1 MNNLQKLTL
10 PLWRWWTKHVSPAW
24 LAVGLTLIL
33 VAPMLFISPI
43 HGYADNGDFWRSIYP
58 NGIYPFAAKHRSDY
72 FNYVAPHY
80 HLMQYFNENKTE
92 VYSSQTLFIQVALL
106 LNRLFY
112 SQTVFDIRFMGIVY
126 FTLFLGTVWL
136 LTTAFTTPLRRI
148 SSYLIAIMVVL
159 VFADSGFT
167 LYFNSFFAEPGGY
180 IALLNAV
187 AAWLLVTRLPRRRRL
202 WLSLYFVNV
211 LIFITNKQQNAPIA
225 LSFMVVTLGLLAYP
239 AVRKRWPYLVISLGL
254 VAASGVITFALISK
268 DFNDIN
274 VYQSFTNGVL
284 FENANPTKD
293 IKQAGLD
300 GQFALM
306 KGDAYNPPGTAA
318 VYPNAFYTKKHLLKH
333 LSTGWIVMYYVKH
346 PAQFVAMLDVAA
358 KNQMIIQPTM
368 VGDFTKVKGVKPLQQ
383 MRYNTTITKI
393 GQTFYPKRYAFG
405 LVLAFTLI
413 IVFSVGMFNDGK
425 TGDKEGAMRLALE
438 LGLLSIIV
446 FVPIVSIIGDGA
458 ADLAK
463 HLFNVP
469 VSLYLLFTL
478 LISDS
483 LSGRL
488 WHTWRKEEPDA

>member
-1 MNNLQKLTL
+1 MTNIQKMTL
-10 PLWRWWTKHVSPAW
+10 PLWHWWTKHVSPAW
-24 LAVGLTLIL
+24 LAVGLTVIL
-33 VAPMLFISPI
+33 VAPMLFIAPI
-43 HGYADNGDFWRSIYP
+43 HGYADNGDFWRAIYP
-58 NGIYPFAAKHRSDY
+58 NGIYPFAAHNRSDY

-92 VYSSQTLFIQVALL
+92 VYSSQTIFIQVALW

-136 LTTAFTTPLRRI
+136 LTTALTTPMRRI

-187 AAWLLVTRLPRRRRL
+187 AAWLLISRMPQHRKL
-202 WLSLYFVNV
+202 WLGLYFLNV
-211 LIFITNKQQNAPIA
+211 LLFITNKQQNAPIA

-239 AVRKRWPYLVISLGL
+239 AVRKRWPYLVIGMAL
-254 VAASGVITFALISK
+254 VAASGIITFALISK

-284 FENANPTKD
+284 FENTNPTKD
-293 IKQAGLD
+293 IKDSGLD

-318 VYPNAFYTKKHLLKH
+318 VYPNAFYTKNHLLKH
-333 LSTGWIVMYYVKH
+333 LSTGWIVMYYAKH

-383 MRYNTTITKI
+383 MHYNTLVTKV
-393 GQTFYPKRYAFG
+393 GQAFYPKRYAFG

-425 TGDKEGAMRLALE
+425 TGDQEGPMRLALV

-469 VSLYLLFTL
+469 VSLYLLVTI
-478 LISDS
+478 LIADS

-488 WHTWRKEEPDA
+488 WHAWKKEEPDA